1 MNQDSTKDKRINI
14 RLDDDTFYALKKV
27 VEKELKTD
35 ISSYCRS
42 LLWVSTLHDSAVFR
56 IKNAVERFGKE
67 TNTDNMEYMLKIKDE
82 ILFIGKFLERVKQD
96 REKYDE
102 FISMIEKW
110 HETIRNEARKYY
122 KKHNDLIDRWEK
134 EGREYWDEEYDTNPT
149 VSKSGLSGKI
159 DV

>member
-1 MNQDSTKDKRINI
+1 MNQDATKDKRINI
-14 RLDDDTFYALKKV
+14 RLDEDTFYALKKI

-82 ILFIGKFLERVKQD
+82 ILFIERFLAKMKQD
-96 REKYDE
+96 RVKYDE
-102 FISMIEKW
+102 FISKMERW
-110 HETIRNEARKYY
+110 HETILKEARKYY
-122 KKHNDLIDRWEK
+122 KKHNELIELCEK
-134 EGREYWDEEYDTNPT
+134 ESRD
-149 VSKSGLSGKI
+149 
-159 DV
+159 